1 MIPTHCFQKYL
12 HDWDLT
18 IRVSPSLVHLHSKK
32 LAKQL
37 GLNSVEELE
46 DAIDAM
52 EGFDTDGGAFDTSDV
67 REARVR
73 SAYIDWCKSYDKSVD
88 ESRFPTFSSN
98 FLAME
103 EYSKENGREM
113 VLNKYADCT
122 EEEYRELTAPAAP
135 TIQEMKAEAKM
146 VETPKAVVEPPKAVK
161 AVAPV
166 VEVEKKVEVENV
178 KVVPSPVPA
187 PMVEAVKP
195 VIKVEATPKLPPK
208 PQPVIAPVIELSL
221 EEQAIA
227 DARAMREKE
236 DLQVAK
242 RRARDEAAAEME
254 RQKAIE
260 AMKKQERYASTIIA
274 PKPSKVEAVKKAV
287 TPVVTK
293 KEESVVKK
301 TQASPFAS
309 IFGGAKPVE
318 KVVPAKSV
326 VEKKSQVTPIIKSV
340 AAKKVEPKADI
351 FASIFGNAQA
361 KPVSTK
367 APPVKPVEVTKA
379 AAKPVQKKGASSK
392 CSHDFIDYIILAH
405 IFRYFQHHQY
415 LFLRLCL
422 TFIKPHRHLT
432 NQCKRKVIRPS
443 DHMTSLIILFLL
455 IYFLVIKSP
464 VSVPPA
470 VLNFYQASSAPKK
483 TQPKSVPE
491 IQKSIVEKKSQ
502 PKSQPFNFFQSAAPK
517 PAPLPEPVVVEKK
530 TPPKSQTFS
539 FFQSAA
545 PKPAPKVAPKPAPV
559 PPARKSPTLSLF
571 AAKTPFTPAQMEVVV
586 EKKTPP
592 KSDPFSFFQT
602 AAPKAAPQ
610 TVVKP
615 SPVSARKS
623 PTLSLFN
630 AKTPASP
637 PPKASAVEAK
647 QNARGSPT
655 FSLFGGTK
663 AVAPTAQ
670 PVIVE
675 QKKAVQ
681 KTGSFSLFGATK
693 PSGGTISI
701 QKKAVPAAKQT
712 MFAPKKSAPVVDNIP
727 IIGKFKQNADGS
739 ITGVVRN
746 SKSFRTGTEITTSPV
761 PRGAKAGSIVT
772 TSSGSK
778 YRLE

>member
-1 MIPTHCFQKYL
+1 M

-18 IRVSPSLVHLHSKK
+18 ICVSPSLLHLHSKK

-135 TIQEMKAEAKM
+135 TIEEMKAEAKK
-146 VETPKAVVEPPKAVK
+146 VETPKAVVEPPKAVVEPPK
-161 AVAPV
+161 AVEAVAPV
-166 VEVEKKVEVENV
+166 VKVEKKVEVEEV
-178 KVVPSPVPA
+178 KVVPPPVPA
-187 PMVEAVKP
+187 PSVEAVKP

-274 PKPSKVEAVKKAV
+274 PKPSKVEAVTKAV

-309 IFGGAKPVE
+309 IFGGAKLVE
-318 KVVPAKSV
+318 KKVAPAKSV
-326 VEKKSQVTPIIKSV
+326 VEKKAQVTPVIKSV
-340 AAKKVEPKADI
+340 AAKKVEPTADI
-351 FASIFGNAQA
+351 FASIFGNSQA

-405 IFRYFQHHQY
+405 IFRYFQHHQS
-415 LFLRLCL
+415 LFLRLC
-422 TFIKPHRHLT
+422 
-432 NQCKRKVIRPS
+432 
-443 DHMTSLIILFLL
+443 
-455 IYFLVIKSP
+455 
-464 VSVPPA
+464 
-470 VLNFYQASSAPKK
+470 
-483 TQPKSVPE
+483 
-491 IQKSIVEKKSQ
+491 
-502 PKSQPFNFFQSAAPK
+502 
-517 PAPLPEPVVVEKK
+517 
-530 TPPKSQTFS
+530 
-539 FFQSAA
+539 
-545 PKPAPKVAPKPAPV
+545 
-559 PPARKSPTLSLF
+559 
-571 AAKTPFTPAQMEVVV
+571 
-586 EKKTPP
+586 
-592 KSDPFSFFQT
+592 
-602 AAPKAAPQ
+602 
-610 TVVKP
+610 
-615 SPVSARKS
+615 
-623 PTLSLFN
+623 
-630 AKTPASP
+630 
-637 PPKASAVEAK
+637 
-647 QNARGSPT
+647 
-655 FSLFGGTK
+655 
-663 AVAPTAQ
+663 
-670 PVIVE
+670 
-675 QKKAVQ
+675 
-681 KTGSFSLFGATK
+681 
-693 PSGGTISI
+693 
-701 QKKAVPAAKQT
+701 
-712 MFAPKKSAPVVDNIP
+712 
-727 IIGKFKQNADGS
+727 
-739 ITGVVRN
+739 
-746 SKSFRTGTEITTSPV
+746 
-761 PRGAKAGSIVT
+761 
-772 TSSGSK
+772 
-778 YRLE
+778 